1 MTKKS
6 NDPWGRPT
14 KIIKKKK
21 KEKTNTSFG
30 KITKGMARNKTMEDK
45 SFVL

>member
-6 NDPWGRPT
+6 NDPCGRPT

-21 KEKTNTSFG
+21 KEKTNASFG
-30 KITKGMARNKTMEDK
+30 KITKGMARNKTIEDK
-45 SFVL
+45 NFVL